1 MPKKK
6 KVSTKFLTTE
16 FITEIDLDEFR
27 RPKKIRYQTEPHD
40 TPETIKAHLEGVG
53 AHLFASATSMPS
65 PLPTSPLFSEVV
77 ADLVRAKRAQGRWTN
92 NTEEENRAVYELFIR
107 IVGDKPIG
115 DIDDDVIVAYLE
127 TLKKLPPNINK
138 SPVYLGKS
146 LEEIIEL
153 SPQPMA
159 IRTINKNLERVSSLF
174 KWALGKSKYNITRN
188 PASGMS
194 LDESGTAKRLPF
206 TVSELSALFSS
217 EDFVTRKFQ
226 NSYAYWLM
234 PMALLTGARLGE
246 LSQLYLADFVTLN
259 GISCIDIS
267 DEEQGQK
274 LKNRNAKRL
283 VPLPDKL
290 IELGLLQYV
299 EALRTK
305 GELRLFPELN
315 QRDSGFAHTP
325 SNWFQRYKKKC
336 GIQGKHTKV
345 FHSFRHTFISALLD
359 DDVPEQAVAQI
370 VGHETNL
377 ITGQVYWNQ
386 KDATKRKP
394 TIEKYQPPPEV
405 WGLIPKFADVTI
417 TKQRGPK

>member
-1 MPKKK
+1 
-6 KVSTKFLTTE
+6 
-16 FITEIDLDEFR
+16 
-27 RPKKIRYQTEPHD
+27 
-40 TPETIKAHLEGVG
+40 
-53 AHLFASATSMPS
+53 
-65 PLPTSPLFSEVV
+65 
-77 ADLVRAKRAQGRWTN
+77 
-92 NTEEENRAVYELFIR
+92 
-107 IVGDKPIG
+107 
-115 DIDDDVIVAYLE
+115 
-127 TLKKLPPNINK
+127 
-138 SPVYLGKS
+138 
-146 LEEIIEL
+146 
-153 SPQPMA
+153 MA

-194 LDESGTAKRLPF
+194 LDESGTARRLPF

-217 EDFVTRKFQ
+217 EEFVTRKFQ
-226 NSYAYWLM
+226 NPYAYWLM

-246 LSQLYLADFVTLN
+246 LSQLYLADFVTYKE
-259 GISCIDIS
+259 IACIEIS
-267 DEEQGQK
+267 DEEEGQK
-274 LKNRNAKRL
+274 LKNKNAKRL

-299 EALRTK
+299 EALRKK

-315 QRDSGFAHTP
+315 QRDSGFSHTT

-336 GIQGKHTKV
+336 GIEGKHTKV
-345 FHSFRHTFISALLD
+345 FHSFRHTFISTLLD

-386 KDATKRKP
+386 KDAAKRKP

-405 WGLIPKFADVTI
+405 WGLIPKFAAI
-417 TKQRGPK
+417 KIIKRRGPK

>member
-1 MPKKK
+1 
-6 KVSTKFLTTE
+6 
-16 FITEIDLDEFR
+16 
-27 RPKKIRYQTEPHD
+27 
-40 TPETIKAHLEGVG
+40 
-53 AHLFASATSMPS
+53 
-65 PLPTSPLFSEVV
+65 
-77 ADLVRAKRAQGRWTN
+77 
-92 NTEEENRAVYELFIR
+92 
-107 IVGDKPIG
+107 
-115 DIDDDVIVAYLE
+115 
-127 TLKKLPPNINK
+127 
-138 SPVYLGKS
+138 
-146 LEEIIEL
+146 
-153 SPQPMA
+153 MA

-217 EDFVTRKFQ
+217 EEFTSRQFQ
-226 NSYAYWLM
+226 NPYAYWLM

-299 EALRTK
+299 EALRKK

-345 FHSFRHTFISALLD
+345 FHSFRHTFISTLLD

-394 TIEKYQPPPEV
+394 TIEKYQPPPEI
-405 WGLIPKFADVTI
+405 WELIPKFTDVTI
-417 TKQRGPK
+417 TKRRGPK